1 MNGRPKREW
10 KPASKFSA
18 AVALCVA
25 TACAPV
31 ALTLPGPEPPSEP
44 PTRKASERALRPPIA
59 PVADTE
65 ATASRP
71 LRAAAAQAAATEPT
85 PPPQARI
92 GALEHHVWIMPKPS
106 RKGLALGK
114 VRLGTSVMLKEPDAI
129 RGSGCKGGW
138 FRVKP
143 RGHVC
148 LNRRTTLDLDNP
160 YYRALS
166 EFAPKPGVVWPYRYA
181 YSRGAPMYSR
191 IPTQEE
197 WLKAERGMLP
207 AGRYQKLGAWA
218 KGHEELLDADSPI
231 EATDAVPWF
240 FEGGKRHV
248 GGGSRDPRR
257 LKWKTIPNGSML
269 AYARAVAMHGRV
281 WLLTPD
287 LMVVPAER
295 MQVMRRSEFVGVNLQ
310 QDDVSLPLAWNRSL
324 RPRHFYKREP
334 SGDFVRAARTFG
346 PKAWVEIVDRSVRR
360 RGQRYFPLRDD
371 SGLFVRKADVTFSR
385 ARRKLPRPLKA
396 GQKWID
402 AHIIPG
408 TITVYLGLQPV
419 YATLFS
425 PGKGGAAIPGYD
437 PTVYATTET
446 GVFFLEWKEHV
457 ATMTNEMG
465 EPKVMWIT
473 DVPHIQY
480 LRAPLAMHVSF
491 WHEDFSNK
499 KSAECLNVSPRDG
512 RWLFG
517 FTEPQL
523 PPDWSAIRPGGGNG
537 KSTPIIVSAF

>member
-1 MNGRPKREW
+1 MDGHPQWSW

-18 AVALCVA
+18 AAAFFVAAACSPGALPLPSPEPPNDPPKQAVTEPASRPDARAVA
-25 TACAPV
+25 TAVVTEAPSSPVV
-31 ALTLPGPEPPSEP
+31 AANATAREPTLPPP
-44 PTRKASERALRPPIA
+44 
-59 PVADTE
+59 
-65 ATASRP
+65 
-71 LRAAAAQAAATEPT
+71 
-85 PPPQARI
+85 ARI

-114 VRLGTSVMLKEPDAI
+114 VRLGTSVMLKDTEAVK
-129 RGSGCKGGW
+129 GSGCKRDW
-138 FRVKP
+138 LRVKP
-143 RGHVC
+143 RGYVC
-148 LNRRTTLDLDNP
+148 HDRRTTLDLDDP

-166 EFAPKPGVVWPYRYA
+166 EFAPKQGVVWPYRYA

-191 IPTQEE
+191 IPTREE

-207 AGRYQKLGAWA
+207 PGRYQKLGAWA
-218 KGHEELLDADSPI
+218 KGHEELIDEAATI

-257 LKWKTIPNGSML
+257 LKWRTMPNGAML

-295 MQVMRRSEFVGVNLQ
+295 VQVMRRSEFVGVNLEQ
-310 QDDVSLPLAWNRSL
+310 ADISLPLAWNRSL
-324 RPRHFYKREP
+324 RPRHFYEQEP
-334 SGDFVRAARTFG
+334 SGEFVPAARAFG
-346 PKAWVEIVDRSVRR
+346 PKAWVEIVDQSVRR
-360 RGQRYFPLRDD
+360 RGHRYFPLRDE
-371 SGLFVRKADVTFSR
+371 SGLFVRKADVTFTR
-385 ARRKLPRPLKA
+385 ARRKLPRPMKA
-396 GQKWID
+396 GQKWVD
-402 AHIIPG
+402 ARIVPG
-408 TITVYLGLQPV
+408 TITAYVGLQPV

-437 PTVYATTET
+437 PEVYAMTKT
-446 GVFFLEWKEHV
+446 GVFFFEWKEHV

-465 EPKVMWIT
+465 EPKIMWIT

-537 KSTPIIVSAF
+537 KSTPIMVNAF